1 MSERMMSERM
11 RTRQR
16 RERVDAVAR
25 AAAEVIR
32 ESGCFRFRVEEVAG
46 RAGVAKGTVYLDH
59 RDKRGLV
66 GSALAVACRDLLAEL
81 WLVEEAV
88 PDRRARLLAAVR
100 ALARATR
107 DRPDLSVLLEGRLG
121 CAATWMGAGDA
132 AYRELLERIK
142 VLVRDALADRE
153 EPSGL
158 EPGLAAEAILAVV
171 STLAWRRM
179 AASSPEEAVDQ
190 LVGLMPR
197 VFAPSV

>member
-1 MSERMMSERM
+1 MPERM

-16 RERVDAVAR
+16 RERADALAR
-25 AAAEVIR
+25 AAAEVIGER
-32 ESGCFRFRVEEVAG
+32 GCFGLRVEEVAE

-81 WLVEEAV
+81 QLVEEAV

-107 DRPDLSVLLEGRLG
+107 DRPDLSVLLEGRLA
-121 CAATWMGAGDA
+121 CAAAWMGTGTA
-132 AYRELLERIK
+132 AYRELLERMK
-142 VLVRDALADRE
+142 VLVGDALADRE
-153 EPSGL
+153 EPSGM
-158 EPGLAAEAILAVV
+158 EPELAAEAILAVA
-171 STLAWRRM
+171 SSGAWRRM
-179 AASSPEEAVDQ
+179 AASSPEQAVEQ

-197 VFAPSV
+197 VFRASG

>member
-1 MSERMMSERM
+1 MPDRM

-16 RERVDAVAR
+16 RERADAVAR

-32 ESGCFRFRVEEVAG
+32 ERGCFGLRVEEVAE
-46 RAGVAKGTVYLDH
+46 RSGVAKGTVYLDH

-81 WLVEEAV
+81 QLVEEAV

-100 ALARATR
+100 VLARATR
-107 DRPDLSVLLEGRLG
+107 DRPDLSVLLEGRLA

-132 AYRELLERIK
+132 AYRELLERMK
-142 VLVRDALADRE
+142 VLAGEALADRE

-158 EPGLAAEAILAVV
+158 EPGLAAEAILAVA

-179 AASSPEEAVDQ
+179 AASSPEQAVEQ

-197 VFAPSV
+197 VFRASG